1 MNEQDT
7 EVLSNALKEL
17 DKKIVA
23 YNLEDKI

>member
-7 EVLSNALKEL
+7 EVLFNALKEL

-23 YNLEDKI
+23 YNQEDKI